1 MRRRLDAGTYGT
13 MGAGLGIVI
22 AACVVRAALSCARP
36 FLTVT

>member
-13 MGAGLGIVI
+13 MGVGLGII

-36 FLTVT
+36 FSTVK